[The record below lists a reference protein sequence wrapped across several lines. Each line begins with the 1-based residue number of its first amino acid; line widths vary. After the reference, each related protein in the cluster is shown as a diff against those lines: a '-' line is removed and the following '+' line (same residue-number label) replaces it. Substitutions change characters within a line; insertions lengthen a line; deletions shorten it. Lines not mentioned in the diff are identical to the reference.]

1 VARQLR
7 AKTQTFLLVYPLG
20 DGTSATV
27 GVCIGIAMAPEHGT
41 DPKTLLALADA
52 APRRPNPAASRNAV

>member
-27 GVCIGIAMAPEHGT
+27 GVCIGVAMAPEHGT

-52 APRRPNPAASRNAV
+52 AP